1 MESKSLNIILDE
13 INKRKDFYIE
23 QETNLKAKSLD
34 LIQKEFKENIKEL
47 SVEILSKKDTT
58 TINKLIKIIE
68 FEKSDFDF
76 STEKGYEDLFQKI
89 KEFIELNERRIE
101 SSRTSINECEY
112 YESFFK
118 GMNKKHDLFT
128 DIKGLR
134 LFIDSLGLNNS
145 EKISVEK
152 YLAEY
157 NTKAKVLDP
166 EITETV
172 TYIYNEINNYQDVK
186 DAIRDYIY
194 KNKLKVD
201 LNFIK
206 SYAYEISKEIGKS
219 PELVENVFI
228 GMILGKEYKKY
239 IDDGEVDHLTRMHRV
254 LNEFTFDDM
263 RMVISEANRIFNLE
277 MMGLQNN
284 KSYEFGEIVVTDAST
299 LEEFEEKKNE
309 KKAMIAYL
317 LKNKVEDYEKNNNF
331 ELKDKYK
338 ELIIGLIDEYYKTN
352 ALTFSEGKTR

>member
-1 MESKSLNIILDE
+1 MIDKPIHISDLSLSEKDIIQDKEDSILNKSFYSTDFNFPDLVSKKQYLQIKLEPLDFHLQIPSKSIKRIFNLISNNNKGELEDNYLD
-13 INKRKDFYIE
+13 YI
-23 QETNLKAKSLD
+23 
-34 LIQKEFKENIKEL
+34 
-47 SVEILSKKDTT
+47 
-58 TINKLIKIIE
+58 
-68 FEKSDFDF
+68 
-76 STEKGYEDLFQKI
+76 
-89 KEFIELNERRIE
+89 
-101 SSRTSINECEY
+101 TSINECEY

-128 DIKGLR
+128 DVKGLR

-166 EITETV
+166 EISETV

-206 SYAYEISKEIGKS
+206 SYANEISKEIGKS

-239 IDDGEVDHLTRMHRV
+239 IDDGEVEHLTRMHRV

-263 RMVISEANRIFNLE
+263 RMVIAEANRIFNLE

-284 KSYEFGEIVVTDAST
+284 KSYEFGEIVVTDASS

-352 ALTFSEGKTR
+352 ALTFSEEKTR